1 MKETETTLAKTISV
15 AGVNAAYDNAC
26 KRILSDKN
34 ILAWIMKSCLP
45 EYKTC
50 SVDEIAASTK
60 RFLSRLSCYKKKYIL
75 L

>member
-45 EYKTC
+45 EYKT
-50 SVDEIAASTK
+50 
-60 RFLSRLSCYKKKYIL
+60 
-75 L
+75 